1 MFTATKPHFPIP
13 AFTPQSTHEHP
24 ACRLHRVAEAR
35 KELEEANAAAEEHI
49 GSVLSDLHHCTQ
61 LLRRIKADLDH
72 CHKHSRLLRSK
83 IDAVKPQATK

>member
-1 MFTATKPHFPIP
+1 MITILSPSQTRRA
-13 AFTPQSTHEHP
+13 HP

-49 GSVLSDLHHCTQ
+49 GTVLSDLHHCTQ

-83 IDAVKPQATK
+83 IDALKLKAAK